1 MQLCSRKYNPETL
14 VFKNIKDLKL
24 KTLNKLRKSDQPWVH
39 KQREIERKKKHWDDQ
54 KSIRWRKENKT

>member
-39 KQREIERKKKHWDDQ
+39 RER
-54 KSIRWRKENKT
+54 